1 MLSVPPLGEPRQ
13 SQPVA
18 VSPCG
23 TIFRLKGGIL
33 AMSFLDCNGALIPY
47 SYESWKDEG
56 KQSNTF
62 YLKCYTFFSLFHT
75 YLICITYFNLKL
87 LFIAKTNRKLDTY
100 CGFQDVNNRTQKT

>member
-62 YLKCYTFFSLFHT
+62 LLKVLSIV
-75 YLICITYFNLKL
+75 LIIADIFNIVLP
-87 LFIAKTNRKLDTY
+87 I
-100 CGFQDVNNRTQKT
+100 

>member
-62 YLKCYTFFSLFHT
+62 YLKCYKFFSLF
-75 YLICITYFNLKL
+75 LICITYFNLKL
-87 LFIAKTNRKLDTY
+87 LSIAKTNRKLDTY
-100 CGFQDVNNRTQKT
+100 FSVQDVNNRTQKT